1 MANTTL
7 DFQFTTVPPTEVVAA
22 KYDEVGDNA
31 RNLDPAFDDVLDML
45 EKVHA
50 THFARLNGRYV
61 RTGATK
67 ASLTGAGAGAIRE
80 ADDNSLSFGTSI
92 FYAHFLTKAPKDPEF
107 GQVWKGRK
115 DLRFAVLVMP
125 PGTEKKVGE
134 MLLGYIV
141 EPFE

>member
-1 MANTTL
+1 MAKTTIEIE
-7 DFQFTTVPPTEVVAA
+7 FTAVPPVEVVAA

-31 RNLDPAFDDVLDML
+31 RNLSQPFDDVLDML
-45 EKVHA
+45 EKIHK
-50 THFARLNGRYV
+50 THFARLDGRYV

-67 ASLTGAGAGAIRE
+67 ASLTHRSPASVR
-80 ADDNSLSFGTSI
+80 DVSDTRLSFGTSI
-92 FYAHFLTKAPKDPEF
+92 FYAHFLTKAPRDPEF

-125 PGTEKKVGE
+125 PGTEEKVGD
-134 MLLGYIV
+134 MLMGYIV